1 MQAQAAASGSPNT
14 ESDDNTTELTWREA
28 AGPWWVEATDGVRS
42 AGRSIEPGGSLIVG
56 SGRDGVD
63 LRLEDRTVSA
73 RHCRLDAT
81 AAGIL
86 VTDLGST
93 NGLLCGAGRVD
104 RALLADGGAVAV
116 GRTTLLVSLSV
127 GDGEEATAPA
137 IPGLVGDSP
146 PMRRLAREIH
156 RVARLRGAVLIQGE
170 SGTGKD
176 LVARALHVL
185 SGRPGEYVPIN
196 VGAIAESL
204 VDAEL
209 FGHTRGAFTGAV
221 ASRPGA
227 FEQANRGT
235 LFLDEVADLSPA
247 GQVRLLRVIEDGL
260 VRPVGCA
267 QPTAVDVRVVSA
279 SWVPLSQRMD
289 RGQLR
294 ADLYHRL
301 STFFVKLPALRE
313 RRGDLPSLSRALLA
327 RYEDELGP
335 RRLGPRALLVLL
347 AHDWPGNVR
356 ELASVLYRAAARAE
370 GVEIDLEHLD
380 LGPAAAT
387 RVRATV
393 ASPAT
398 ATRAVAQCQGNISAA
413 ARSLGVARSTLRG
426 WLAREAPSAPTGS
439 LEPA

>member
-1 MQAQAAASGSPNT
+1 MEALAPESGSTDAERSNAT
-14 ESDDNTTELTWREA
+14 VELTWRRV
-28 AGPWWVEATDGVRS
+28 AGPWWIEVTDGVRA
-42 AGRSIEPGGSLIVG
+42 AGRTIEPGESLVVG

-81 AAGIL
+81 AAGLL

-93 NGLLCGAGRVD
+93 NGVLCGAGRVE
-104 RALLADGGAVAV
+104 RTLLADGGAVAV
-116 GRTTLLVSLSV
+116 GRTTLLVSLPS
-127 GDGEEATAPA
+127 GDAGDDGGPA
-137 IPGLVGDSP
+137 IPGLVGESP

-185 SGRPGEYVPIN
+185 SGRSGEYVPIN

-260 VRPVGCA
+260 VRPVGSS
-267 QPTAVDVRVVSA
+267 QVTAVDVRVVSA
-279 SWVPLSQRMD
+279 SWASLSQRMD
-289 RGQLR
+289 SGQLR

-313 RRGDLPSLSRALLA
+313 RRGDLPALCRALLT

-335 RRLGPRALLVLL
+335 RRLAPRALLVLL
-347 AHDWPGNVR
+347 AHPWPGNVR
-356 ELASVLYRAAARAE
+356 ELASVLYRAAARAD
-370 GVEIDLEHLD
+370 GAEIDLEHLD
-380 LGPAAAT
+380 LGPAAVT
-387 RVRATV
+387 RARATV

-398 ATRAVAQCQGNISAA
+398 ATRAVAHCGGNISAA

-426 WLAREAPSAPTGS
+426 WLAREAPPVPTGH
-439 LEPA
+439 LEPM